1 MSSDRPLAALPLVAI
16 AVPVLNEEHY
26 IADCLASLLTQ
37 GDGYRLEVLVLDG
50 GSTDRT
56 REIVAGIQLRHPE
69 VRLLHNPARL
79 QSAAVNQAAREASPE
94 ARILLRAD
102 AHAWYPPGFVTRVCQ
117 CLEARTGPSAGAT
130 SVVVPM
136 KTEGHAGM
144 QRAIALAQNS
154 KLGNGGSAHR
164 AGGVSGWV
172 DHGHHAAFNRDFFR
186 SIGGYDEAFTHN
198 EDAELDHRAH
208 LAGGKVWMCREAP
221 VTYYP
226 RKDLPSLARQYMKHG
241 AGRARTL
248 MKHGLRP
255 RPRQMAP
262 VAALL
267 GCAGAVLL
275 APFWPPFLFIPLAYA
290 LLCLGWGAAQAA
302 KARDLSLLPV
312 GLAVMTMHL
321 AWGFGFLRG
330 AWRHRRDR
338 MPPQPQRPTA

>member
-1 MSSDRPLAALPLVAI
+1 MPSGRPFPSPALVSI

-26 IADCLASLLTQ
+26 IAGCLASLLAQ
-37 GDGYRLEVLVLDG
+37 GDAYRLEILVLDG

-56 REIVAGIQLRHPE
+56 REIVAEIGASHPE
-69 VRLLHNPARL
+69 VRLLDNPARL
-79 QSAAVNQAAREASPE
+79 QSAAVNLAAREASPE

-102 AHAWYPPGFVTRVCQ
+102 AHAWYPPGFVTRVCR
-117 CLEARTGPSAGAT
+117 CMEETPGAT

-136 KTEGHAGM
+136 RTEGRAGM

-154 KLGNGGSAHR
+154 RLGNGGSAHR

-172 DHGHHAAFNRDFFR
+172 DHGHHAAFDRAFFR
-186 SIGGYDEAFTHN
+186 SLGGYDEAFTHN

-221 VTYYP
+221 VTYFP
-226 RKDLPSLARQYMKHG
+226 RKDLPALARQYMKHG

-248 MKHGLRP
+248 VKHGLRP

-262 VAALL
+262 VLALL

-275 APFWPPFLFIPLAYA
+275 APFWPPFLFVPLLYA
-290 LLCLGWGAAQAA
+290 ALCLGWGAAQAL
-302 KARDLSLLPV
+302 KARDLSLLPA

-321 AWGFGFLRG
+321 SWGFGFLRG
-330 AWRHRRDR
+330 VLRHRREG
-338 MPPQPQRPTA
+338 MPAPVLQRTGT